1 MLATKPQK
9 YLPLGLYCFKVSW
22 FSVFYSLWTNTM
34 NRCTPPLTARPH
46 LAGRPSLN
54 RLSRHAAAFLL
65 LAAAA
70 CLSGPAALAQSDDV
84 KPNIRKF
91 PPAALRG
98 DMVVLAPP
106 EIAMNGKPDRLSPGV
121 RIRDMNDQLVL
132 SGPLVNQPLVVNYLR
147 DNTGQ
152 VQQVWILNSEE
163 AREKRRGIL
172 DIIFNWGSDTTAAPV
187 DDGKTPYGQLPAY
200 QP

>member
-1 MLATKPQK
+1 MWNNDDELFALMRTRLFPAVVGDI
-9 YLPLGLYCFKVSW
+9 LDTMGLLKQFLNPSI
-22 FSVFYSLWTNTM
+22 
-34 NRCTPPLTARPH
+34 RP
-46 LAGRPSLN
+46 
-54 RLSRHAAAFLL
+54 
-65 LAAAA
+65 
-70 CLSGPAALAQSDDV
+70 
-84 KPNIRKF
+84 
-91 PPAALRG
+91 LRG

-172 DIIFNWGSDTTAAPV
+172 DMIFNWGSDTTAAPV